1 MSWRLNF
8 RLIETRYLGF
18 LSFGMATSVT
28 VFDLISAVEHSMR
41 IGLQGMFFSV
51 WSLFLLFQC
60 LGFFWCFSF
69 SVFPLS
75 YCKII

>member
-28 VFDLISAVEHSMR
+28 VFDGISAVEHSMR
-41 IGLQGMFFSV
+41 VGLQGMFFS
-51 WSLFLLFQC
+51 LFGLF
-60 LGFFWCFSF
+60 FFYF
-69 SVFPLS
+69 SVCASFGVFLS
-75 YCKII
+75 VFFLSLIVR